1 MIEFENVSFE
11 YSGDR
16 RKSGVSGLNFHIKKG
31 ETILV
36 CGGSGSGKST
46 LTRLM
51 NGLCPYFYTGNVTGE
66 IKIDGESVKDKKFY
80 DISGKSG
87 NVFQNPRT
95 QYFNIDTN
103 GEIVFGC
110 ENRGMPEKQIYEN
123 MQETVEK
130 FGIQPLLNRSIF
142 ELSGGEQQK
151 IACSSA
157 YCTKP
162 DLFILDEPTS
172 NLDEKSIS
180 ELHDILKGIKEEG
193 KTIVISEHR
202 IYFLMDIVDRI
213 FYMENGVIKRIFTR
227 QEFLELTPEQVHS
240 MGLRS
245 TTKLS
250 LTDITKPFLSG
261 NEKGGI
267 EVSSLEMREKGKLK
281 YADINLPKGET
292 IAIIG
297 HNGTGKTTFITAL
310 AGLRKKVKS
319 KVTVDGVKMNEKQRR
334 KESFLVMQDVNHQLF
349 TESIKEEIELGSQ
362 NHDPAE
368 TEELIKIL
376 ELTDLR
382 DEHPMAVS
390 GGQKQRTAIA
400 AAISSG
406 KRIIMLDEPTSGL
419 DYRQMLNV
427 SEALKKVR
435 SRVDYMIIVTHD
447 VEFIENCCTCVL
459 DMDKRKRV

>member
-11 YSGDR
+11 YSGDH
-16 RKSGVSGLNFHIKKG
+16 RKSGVSNLNFHIKKG
-31 ETILV
+31 ETVLV

-51 NGLCPYFYTGNVTGE
+51 NGLCPYFYTGKVIGN
-66 IKIDGESVKDKKFY
+66 IKIDGQSIKNKKFY

-110 ENRGMPEKQIYEN
+110 ENRGMPVEQIRQN
-123 MQETVEK
+123 MRETVEK
-130 FGIQPLLNRSIF
+130 FAIEPLLNRSIF

-151 IACSSA
+151 IACCGA

-180 ELHDILKGIKEEG
+180 ELHDILRNLKEEG
-193 KTIVISEHR
+193 RTIVISEHR
-202 IYFLMDIVDRI
+202 LYFLMDIADRI
-213 FYMENGVIKRIFTR
+213 FYMENGSIKHIYTCD
-227 QEFLELTPEQVHS
+227 EFLALGIEQIHA

-245 TTKLS
+245 TLRVPLS
-250 LTDITKPFLSG
+250 GITKPFLTG
-261 NEKGGI
+261 KEKGGI
-267 EVSSLEMREKGKLK
+267 EVHSLEMYEKGQLK
-281 YADINLPKGET
+281 YVDINLPKGET

-310 AGLRKKVKS
+310 AGLWKKVKS
-319 KVTVDGVKMNEKQRR
+319 DITVDGVKMNKKQRR
-334 KESFLVMQDVNHQLF
+334 KESYLVMQDVNHQLF
-349 TESIKEEIELGSQ
+349 TESIREEIELGSSY
-362 NHDPAE
+362 DSA
-368 TEELIKIL
+368 TTDELIKIL
-376 ELTDLR
+376 ELDDLK
-382 DEHPMAVS
+382 DEHPMSVS

-406 KRIIMLDEPTSGL
+406 KRIVMLDEPTSGL
-419 DYRQMLNV
+419 DYRQMINV
-427 SEALKKVR
+427 SEALKRVR
-435 SRVDYMIIVTHD
+435 DKVDYMIIVTHD

-459 DMDKRKRV
+459 DMDTRKRV